1 MNSGLI
7 FPRKRITVNL
17 APAAV
22 RKEEPSYI
30 LPIALGVLIATD
42 QLPQDY
48 LDDALVV
55 GELSLDGSVHHI
67 RGVLP
72 MAALARQESIQRIFV
87 PEMDASEAE
96 LIPDLEVIP
105 VTTLVD
111 LQAYLAGHSS
121 LAAQPHITPEEIP
134 VSVQTDFH
142 KSKDR
147 NTSNVL

>member
-72 MAALARQESIQRIFV
+72 MAALARQESI
-87 PEMDASEAE
+87 
-96 LIPDLEVIP
+96 
-105 VTTLVD
+105 
-111 LQAYLAGHSS
+111 
-121 LAAQPHITPEEIP
+121 
-134 VSVQTDFH
+134 
-142 KSKDR
+142 
-147 NTSNVL
+147 